1 MQTHTKDTHK
11 HCLLLKKPQCRQN
24 AHLIPTCPSIT
35 RPELP
40 KPSEYDKTLNMSCSV
55 ACTNGLTKLKS
66 RTCTEVSKRW
76 LGLSS
81 AFTWRTQTGWLQ
93 IRVRKS
99 FSSSRSNDR
108 GMTDRSSPAGLSHIH
123 VVVFYRHETTED
135 VFAEVK
141 QVPPFR
147 MTGAN
152 VNGSG
157 CGFHFSY
164 MHWLWPM
171 IYTLCFSVEL
181 MK

>member
-1 MQTHTKDTHK
+1 MQTKRPFNSHLSVNNAPRASEAEWIRQDVMLCSFYKRLNEVNITYLHWSVQTVTRVEFSVYLTHTDRVTSD
-11 HCLLLKKPQCRQN
+11 PRQGRLS
-24 AHLIPTCPSIT
+24 APA
-35 RPELP
+35 
-40 KPSEYDKTLNMSCSV
+40 DQM
-55 ACTNGLTKLKS
+55 
-66 RTCTEVSKRW
+66 TEDW
-76 LGLSS
+76 P
-81 AFTWRTQTGWLQ
+81 
-93 IRVRKS
+93 
-99 FSSSRSNDR
+99 
-108 GMTDRSSPAGLSHIH
+108 DRSSPAGLAHIH

-171 IYTLCFSVEL
+171 IYTLFVF
-181 MK
+181 